1 MRNEITEN
9 HTCDN
14 GRPDGGTTFGPGFAI
29 GWQRGALGRGD
40 DRLAQNG
47 AFVEDVIQAA
57 LGRINH
63 YQDSRFQCEANA
75 DAAMHLTRALDCLQA
90 RTAEREARDVE
101 GTHAV

>member
-1 MRNEITEN
+1 MRNAITEN
-9 HTCDN
+9 HTSDD

-57 LGRINH
+57 LGRIKH
-63 YQDSRFQCEANA
+63 YQDSPFECDESAHAVKYLEMALQC
-75 DAAMHLTRALDCLQA
+75 LDI
-90 RTAEREARDVE
+90 RTQKREAREVE